1 MNLIDLVAK
10 LPLLMT
16 ILSILKDADINK
28 DGKASIAEWTIIVL
42 KLVEQL
48 TKLSPQEK
56 QVLLSFIEFLKANDN
71 GITILI
77 AKLRSSI

>member
-1 MNLIDLVAK
+1 
-10 LPLLMT
+10 MT